1 MEKVVKSLEQF
12 YVDFTDDEL
21 VELGLKKGDKL
32 SVKIDENT
40 KEVKL
45 VPYETIDIDLSEFS
59 RETLEFLISESVE
72 KDASVNEVITDIL
85 DRAIKHFKY
94 EE

>member
-1 MEKVVKSLEQF
+1 MEKVVKALEQF

-21 VELGLKKGDKL
+21 AELGLKKGDKL

-45 VPYETIDIDLSEFS
+45 VPYETIDINLSEFS

-85 DRAIKHFKY
+85 DKAIKHLKY

>member
-1 MEKVVKSLEQF
+1 MEKVVKALEQF

-21 VELGLKKGDKL
+21 AELGLKKGDKL

-45 VPYETIDIDLSEFS
+45 VPYETIDINLSEFS

-85 DRAIKHFKY
+85 DKAIKHFKY

>member
-1 MEKVVKSLEQF
+1 MEKVVKALEQF

-21 VELGLKKGDKL
+21 AELGLKKGDKL